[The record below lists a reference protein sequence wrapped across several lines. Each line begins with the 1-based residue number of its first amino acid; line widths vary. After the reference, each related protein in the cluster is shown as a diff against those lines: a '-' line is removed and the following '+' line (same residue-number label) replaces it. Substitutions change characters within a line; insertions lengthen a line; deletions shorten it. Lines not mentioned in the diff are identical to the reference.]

1 MTSLSFELTIGILKI
16 FSFVVPVLV
25 SVALLV
31 YLERKVLGAVQ
42 LRKGPNVVGPF
53 GILQSFAD
61 VLKLLTKE
69 NLLPSSSN
77 KFLFIFAPM
86 LTLILSLIAWAVIP
100 ISSTYVIANI
110 NIGILYLFAVS
121 SFGVYGV
128 IIAGW
133 ASNSKYPFLGA
144 LRSAAQ
150 MISYEVSI
158 GFVIITVLICVGSL
172 NLIDIVES
180 QKNMWFAI
188 PLLPMFVIFIISAL
202 AETNRLPFDLP
213 EDEATLVAGFF
224 TEYSSISFGLF
235 FLAEYANMIL
245 MSSLTVIL
253 FLGGWYPPIDIFP
266 LNAIPGIFW
275 FVIKVFLILFVFLWV
290 RATFPR
296 YRYDQL
302 MRLGW
307 KIFLPFT
314 LIWVVITSAFLYYF
328 GQLPN

>member
-290 RATFPR
+290 RATFP
-296 YRYDQL
+296 D
-302 MRLGW
+302 
-307 KIFLPFT
+307 
-314 LIWVVITSAFLYYF
+314 YY
-328 GQLPN
+328 LTNNDNTN